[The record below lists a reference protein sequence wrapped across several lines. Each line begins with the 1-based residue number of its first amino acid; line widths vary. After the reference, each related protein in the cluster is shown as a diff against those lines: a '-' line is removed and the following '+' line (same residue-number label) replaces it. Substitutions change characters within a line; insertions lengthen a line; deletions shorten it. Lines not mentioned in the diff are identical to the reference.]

1 MTKQCYQDKR
11 FRPDT
16 LDLIET
22 INSIVD
28 EYESQ
33 GYVLTT
39 RQLYY
44 QLVARDIIPN
54 NLQEYKR
61 AAAIINDAKLA
72 GLIDWDML
80 EDRTRSFIRRGR
92 WTSPTSIIDACA
104 EQYHQDMWVG
114 QSRRVFVIVEKEALV
129 GVLERVC
136 HRYDTPLLA
145 ARGYPSSTVLREF
158 AINDILPAMREGQSG
173 LVLHL
178 GDHDPSGI
186 DMTRDLLERLRMFGG
201 HTFDLK
207 RIALNIQQVEELQP
221 PENPAKST
229 DSRFSAYLRAYGE
242 SSWELDALPPQY
254 LDELVSSHIDAV
266 IDKGAWNT
274 NQQIILDARQQIQ
287 QASWYVAAGCPDY
300 EDPDQGI

>member
-1 MTKQCYQDKR
+1 M
-11 FRPDT
+11 
-16 LDLIET
+16 
-22 INSIVD
+22 
-28 EYESQ
+28 
-33 GYVLTT
+33 
-39 RQLYY
+39 YY

-61 AAAIINDAKLA
+61 AASIINDGKLA

-80 EDRTRSFIRRGR
+80 EDRTRAFIRRSR

-104 EQYHQDMWVG
+104 NQYHQDLWIG

-158 AINDILPAMREGQSG
+158 ALSDIIPAMREGQRG
-173 LVLHL
+173 LILHL

-201 HTFDLK
+201 HSFELK
-207 RIALNIQQVEELQP
+207 RIALNMAQVEELDP
-221 PENPAKST
+221 PENPAKSS
-229 DSRFSAYLRAYGE
+229 DARFKSYLDQYGE

-254 LDELVSSHIDAV
+254 LDQLVSSHIDAV
-266 IDKGAWNT
+266 IDRGAWDVNKK
-274 NQQIILDARQQIQ
+274 IIEDAKMMIGK
-287 QASWYVAAGCPDY
+287 ASSYISDGCPDY
-300 EDPDQGI
+300 E

>member
-1 MTKQCYQDKR
+1 M
-11 FRPDT
+11 
-16 LDLIET
+16 
-22 INSIVD
+22 
-28 EYESQ
+28 
-33 GYVLTT
+33 
-39 RQLYY
+39 YY

-61 AAAIINDAKLA
+61 AAAIINDGKLA

-229 DSRFSAYLRAYGE
+229 DSRFSAYLREYGE

-266 IDKGAWNT
+266 IDSGAWNA
-274 NQQIILDARQQIQ
+274 NQQIIRDARQQIQ
-287 QASWYVAAGCPDY
+287 RASWYVAAGCPNY
-300 EDPDQGI
+300 EDPDQGK